1 MYINNMHYPRLAQKY
16 IDPWIDKK
24 EIVVVTGMRRT
35 GKTTLLRMIYEKIGS
50 SNKVFLDMENVLEQR
65 IFEETDFNNVWANLK
80 PYGVTNRERAHIF
93 IDEVQANP
101 GVVMAI
107 KYLYDHYDAKFF
119 LTGSSSFY
127 LKNLFPESLAGRKV
141 VFELM
146 PLDFREFLVFKGR
159 EAPGGDGLG
168 EAESRKNA
176 VRHETRV
183 KLFDEYLAFGGFPQV
198 VLAEREEDKRLHLND
213 IFSSYFEKDVR
224 ALADFRNRTAFRDLL
239 LLLMQRAGSKVEAA
253 KLASEVGVV
262 RPTVLSYLAFLE
274 GTYFIFLV
282 EPFSR
287 NPDREVSGARKV
299 YLCDNGFLS
308 QFGRVSEGSLLE
320 NAVYLNLRK
329 HGAVRYYQK
338 RTGPEI
344 DFVIPDKGLAV
355 EVKSRG
361 NDRDMA
367 RLDKL
372 AEATGLAERYIVS
385 REYADGRGIIPA
397 TEI

>member
-1 MYINNMHYPRLAQKY
+1 MYYPRLAQKY

-80 PYGVTNRERAHIF
+80 PYGLTNKERAHIF
-93 IDEVQANP
+93 IDEVQARP
-101 GVVMAI
+101 GVVMAV
-107 KYLYDHYDAKFF
+107 KYLHDHYDAKFF

-159 EAPGGDGLG
+159 EAPEGDGLG

-239 LLLMQRAGSKVEAA
+239 LLLMQRTGSKVEAA

-262 RPTVLSYLAFLE
+262 RPTILSYLAFLE

-287 NPDREVSGARKV
+287 NRDREVSGARKV
-299 YLCDNGFLS
+299 YFCDNGFLS

-372 AEATGLAERYIVS
+372 AEAMGLAERYIVS
-385 REYADGRGIIPA
+385 REYLDGRGIIPA